1 MANVIHF
8 DREDNL
14 APFTGNENMKQELV
28 IVIHRKITFF
38 LWHFVKLVVTF
49 CRLIIESSFLKW

>member
-14 APFTGNENMKQELV
+14 APFTGNENMKQEWWLSFTGKL
-28 IVIHRKITFF
+28 HFF
-38 LWHFVKLVVTF
+38 SD
-49 CRLIIESSFLKW
+49 IS